1 MNQATPPLRAA
12 IIPVTPLQQNC
23 TLIWCTKTMRGTFT
37 DPGGD
42 LAKLKAAASHAGVT
56 IEKILLTH
64 GHIDHCGSAGILA
77 AELGVPIEGPHKD
90 DIFWISK
97 LEEDG
102 QRWGITGKPFEPD
115 RWLEDGD
122 TVTVGELTFNVRHC
136 PGHTPGHVV
145 FHHPESKLAIVG
157 DVLFKGSI
165 GRWDFP
171 MGNHQQLIEF
181 NHPAPLADGRG
192 NEFHP
197 RPRSHVDL
205 RPRTRDQPSG
215 GRPGVG
221 RLAAAHPL
229 DPLLCQR
236 IPDETAPDRIA
247 CRVHVQPVLDVKV
260 LRPAVAQHRRDHV
273 DEGQVRARRC

>member
-1 MNQATPPLRAA
+1 MNPPLKAA

-23 TLIWCTKTMRGTFT
+23 TLLWCTKTMRGTFT

-42 LAKLKAAASHAGVT
+42 LDRLKAAAAQSGVT

-77 AELGVPIEGPHKD
+77 QELGVKIEGPHEAD
-90 DIFWISK
+90 RFWISR
-97 LEEDG
+97 LDDDG
-102 QRWGITGKPFEPD
+102 KRWGITGKPFEPD

-122 TVTVGELTFNVRHC
+122 TVTVGELKFDVRHC

-171 MGNHQQLIEF
+171 IGNHRQLIESITERLWPMGGETAF
-181 NHPAPLADGRG
+181 VPGHGPMSTFGHERATNPL
-192 NEFHP
+192 
-197 RPRSHVDL
+197 
-205 RPRTRDQPSG
+205 
-215 GRPGVG
+215 VG
-221 RLAAAHPL
+221 DAALAA
-229 DPLLCQR
+229 
-236 IPDETAPDRIA
+236 
-247 CRVHVQPVLDVKV
+247 
-260 LRPAVAQHRRDHV
+260 
-273 DEGQVRARRC
+273 

>member
-1 MNQATPPLRAA
+1 MSEPPLRLG

-23 TLIWCTKTMRGTFT
+23 SLIWCTSTMRGAFV

-42 LAKLKAAASHAGVT
+42 LPRLKAAAQQAGVT

-77 AELGVPIEGPHKD
+77 QELGVKIEGPHEAD
-90 DIFWISK
+90 RFWISR
-97 LEEDG
+97 LDDDG
-102 QRWGITGKPFEPD
+102 KRWGITGKPFEPD

-122 TVTVGELTFNVRHC
+122 TVTVGELKFDVRHC

-171 MGNHQQLIEF
+171 MGNHRQLIESITQRLWPMGGETAF
-181 NHPAPLADGRG
+181 VPGHGPMSTFGHERATNPL
-192 NEFHP
+192 
-197 RPRSHVDL
+197 
-205 RPRTRDQPSG
+205 
-215 GRPGVG
+215 VG
-221 RLAAAHPL
+221 DAALAA
-229 DPLLCQR
+229 
-236 IPDETAPDRIA
+236 
-247 CRVHVQPVLDVKV
+247 
-260 LRPAVAQHRRDHV
+260 
-273 DEGQVRARRC
+273 